1 MSVQT
6 LRPQQLGDYFIPM
19 DVSRFNF
26 VQRSEFTA
34 PIVSQ
39 DQVLQNLDNMNKAA
53 SSRYLGENV
62 YYHSTFNP
70 LSHDPSQV
78 MNKNLNYAQNY
89 PQTENAYNLPHPQK
103 NQTFSKKSKL
113 SRRNK
118 HESRKILTTK
128 HVEIDSNENT
138 GILSAEIEREQA
150 YQEQM
155 NMIYNDPQ
163 YMEKYFNQLQYQPE
177 LHFNVDHQSCAPM
190 FYLPLQQEQQQ
201 QQPQFQED
209 KTLHEKMETS
219 SEVSSKDGFQVEAE
233 NSSDYYS
240 DSANSSDT
248 EDDDNESVEDER
260 SSSPEFNTNFIT
272 LDNST
277 DNCLHHDDDDSF
289 LELDEELN
297 NLVLSIITE

>member
-26 VQRSEFTA
+26 DQRTQYTA

-39 DQVLQNLDNMNKAA
+39 DKVLQNLDNVNKAA
-53 SSRYLGENV
+53 SLRYLGDNV
-62 YYHSTFNP
+62 YYNSTFHP
-70 LSHDPSQV
+70 QSHDPSRV
-78 MNKNLNYAQNY
+78 MNKNYAQNF
-89 PQTENAYNLPHPQK
+89 PQTENFHTLPHPQK
-103 NQTFSKKSKL
+103 NQTFSKKSKM

-128 HVEIDSNENT
+128 HIETDSTENI
-138 GILSAEIEREQA
+138 GILSAELEREQE
-150 YQEQM
+150 YQDQM

-163 YMEKYFNQLQYQPE
+163 YLEKYCHQLQYQPE
-177 LHFNVDHQSCAPM
+177 LHFNVDHQSSAPM
-190 FYLPLQQEQQQ
+190 FYLPLQQ
-201 QQPQFQED
+201 QPQFQEE
-209 KTLHEKMETS
+209 KALQEKMETS
-219 SEVSSKDGFQVEAE
+219 SEVSSKDGFQVDAE

-248 EDDDNESVEDER
+248 EEDDDVESVDDER
-260 SSSPEFNTNFIT
+260 SSLQEFNTNFIT
-272 LDNST
+272 LDNSST
-277 DNCLHHDDDDSF
+277 TENCLHHDDDSF

>member
-1 MSVQT
+1 
-6 LRPQQLGDYFIPM
+6 M

-26 VQRSEFTA
+26 VPRSEFTA

-53 SSRYLGENV
+53 SLRYLGDNV
-62 YYHSTFNP
+62 YYNSTFQSS
-70 LSHDPSQV
+70 SHDPSRV
-78 MNKNLNYAQNY
+78 MNKNYAQNY
-89 PQTENAYNLPHPQK
+89 PQTENFHTHPQK
-103 NQTFSKKSKL
+103 HQSFNKKSKF
-113 SRRNK
+113 SKRNK

-128 HVEIDSNENT
+128 HIEIDSNENT
-138 GILSAEIEREQA
+138 GILSAEIEREQE
-150 YQEQM
+150 YQDQM

-163 YMEKYFNQLQYQPE
+163 YLEKYYNQLQYQPE
-177 LHFNVDHQSCAPM
+177 LHFNVEHQSCAPM
-190 FYLPLQQEQQQ
+190 FYLPLQQQ

-209 KTLHEKMETS
+209 KTLQEQMETSSEVSSELS
-219 SEVSSKDGFQVEAE
+219 SEVSSKDGFQVESE

-248 EDDDNESVEDER
+248 EDDDSESVDEER
-260 SSSPEFNTNFIT
+260 SSLFNTNFIT
-272 LDNST
+272 SDNSST